1 MFKHIRAALVL
12 VVVMTAI
19 TGLAYPALVTGL
31 ATALF
36 PWQASGSLVERDGKV
51 VGAALIGQP
60 FTQPG
65 YFWGRPS
72 AAGQGYDAAN
82 SGASNLAPSSKKL
95 AEEVAVR
102 AEALRRADPEQSGPA
117 PADLVTASASG
128 LDPHITPEAAA
139 WQVKRVAAHRH
150 APVEE
155 VRQLVAAHTQ
165 GRELG
170 VLGEPRV
177 NVLRLNMALDERWPL
192 PSQGTRQ

>member
-1 MFKHIRAALVL
+1 MLKEFRAALVM

-19 TGLAYPALVTGL
+19 TGLAYPALVTAL
-31 ATALF
+31 ANALF
-36 PWQASGSLVERDGKV
+36 PAQAGGSLVARGDTV
-51 VGAALIGQP
+51 VGAELIGQP

-82 SGASNLAPSSKKL
+82 SGASNLAPSSRKL
-95 AEEVAVR
+95 AEDVAAR
-102 AEALRRADPEQSGPA
+102 AEAMRRAAPEQTDQV

-150 APVEE
+150 APVAE
-155 VRQLVAAHTQ
+155 VRKLVAAHTQ

-170 VLGEPRV
+170 LLGEPRV
-177 NVLRLNMALDERWPL
+177 NVLRINMALDERWPMK
-192 PSQGTRQ
+192 